1 MSNPPEIDRVLAD
14 IGTERLRQVERW
26 GVQRHTWLEWIGILA
41 EEFGEAAVEANQ
53 LRWNH
58 EHASL
63 ENLRTELVQTAAVA
77 AAIVEHIDELLGTQ
91 RG

>member
-1 MSNPPEIDRVLAD
+1 MSNRPELDRVLAD

-26 GVQRHTWLEWIGILA
+26 GVQRHTWLEWLGILA

-53 LRWNH
+53 LRWSH
-58 EHASL
+58 ENASL

-77 AAIVEHIDELLGTQ
+77 AAIVEHIDEV
-91 RG
+91 RGARQG